1 MSNNQEN
8 QSSNQ
13 TPVQG
18 EQNPPSNQDSVQG
31 GQKRSAPA
39 HPPATQFTDRTNSM
53 NHNEDL
59 SGANIVTFS
68 DSD

>member
-1 MSNNQEN
+1 MPNNQEN

-13 TPVQG
+13 TPIQG
-18 EQNPPSNQDSVQG
+18 EQNQSSNQASVQG

-39 HPPATQFTDRTNSM
+39 HPPATHFIDRTNCM
-53 NHNEDL
+53 NHSEDL

-68 DSD
+68 DSE